1 MPAREATLEGIR
13 ATCAAPPNS
22 PARSGSRAGAF
33 GAPRKRATQYVPLER
48 LAISPQCG
56 FASAE
61 IASTM
66 TLEDQEAKLRLIGDV
81 ARRIWA

>member
-1 MPAREATLEGIR
+1 VLPHHQVVLGLITTKDGALENADELAARVEE
-13 ATCAAPPNS
+13 
-22 PARSGSRAGAF
+22 
-33 GAPRKRATQYVPLER
+33 ATQYVPMER
-48 LAISPQCG
+48 LAVSPQCG

-66 TLEDQEAKLRLIGDV
+66 TLEDQDAKLRLVGDL